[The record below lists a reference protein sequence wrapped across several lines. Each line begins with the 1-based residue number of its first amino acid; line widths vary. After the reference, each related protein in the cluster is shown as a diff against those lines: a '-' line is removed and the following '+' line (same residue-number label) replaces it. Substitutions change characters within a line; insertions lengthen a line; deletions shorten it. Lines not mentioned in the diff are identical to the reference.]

1 MANCLRL
8 ASIDE
13 VGASTE
19 FIIQLEHIGKSKEW
33 IKFKDNFCL
42 PGTVLDH
49 ATKQGLGR
57 LFCHLR
63 GLPLISGDT
72 VWLPQIAKRTGYIAR
87 YTVLQVLLDELELVD
102 SWDNYFLGST
112 FCLVDVEAEAKMS
125 NWGIFWEDVIE
136 FFEQYHQVCLPL
148 CSNHQTAPSFLDNV
162 KANVSLS
169 GLEVSDELAN
179 IASLAANGIIST
191 EEALERLGIKS
202 Q

>member
-1 MANCLRL
+1 MTNCLRL

-13 VGASTE
+13 VGVSTE
-19 FIIQLEHIGKSKEW
+19 FLSQLKHIGESIEW
-33 IKFKDNFCL
+33 IKFRDNFCS

-49 ATKQGLGR
+49 ETKQGLGR

-63 GLPLISGDT
+63 GLPLISDDT

-87 YTVLQVLLDELELVD
+87 YTVLHVLLGELELVD
-102 SWDNYFLGST
+102 SWENYFLGST

-125 NWGIFWEDVIE
+125 NWGIFWEDVID
-136 FFEQYHQVCLPL
+136 FFEQYHLVCLPL
-148 CSNHQTAPSFLDNV
+148 CSNHQTASNLLDNV

-179 IASLAANGIIST
+179 IASLAANGIITT
-191 EEALERLGIKS
+191 EEALKRLGIII
-202 Q
+202 